1 MATIHGSDSSKV
13 KLFQLRAFVAVADC
27 KQFGEAALLLGLT
40 QSSVSHA
47 IASLEAELG
56 VQLLHR
62 GRRGAMLTPTGE
74 QLLPEARQILQL
86 LDTLL
91 YKAQLA
97 RGLSTG
103 QVRLASLRSIAT
115 YLLPHVIASFRQQ
128 FPEIKVT
135 LTQYFYNAEIQAA
148 LRHGTA
154 DIGFMEL
161 PVSEEFATYDLVA
174 DEYVVLL
181 PPAGLPQMP
190 SGEPSSRLPSR
201 LSKQPLLTWQ
211 QLSSYP
217 LIMPAPNYEGSIA
230 LQQHL
235 QTHAPFLHI
244 GYEINEDSIQ
254 VAMVQQG
261 LGAAILPHLAAMPIP
276 SEIPVYPLPTP
287 LRRRLGAVLRVA
299 DLHSPATFA
308 FWDLLQIK

>member
-27 KQFGEAALLLGLT
+27 KQFGEAALQLGLT

-91 YKAQLA
+91 HKAQLA

-148 LRHGTA
+148 LRQGSA

-181 PPAGLPQMP
+181 PPAELPFKMP
-190 SGEPSSRLPSR
+190 SSMP
-201 LSKQPLLTWQ
+201 SKQPLLTWQ